1 MKGQRK
7 ITVGILDRQAEV
19 AGRLEGNFRG
29 EGIAP
34 FSGRFWARAT
44 AGRIVLLNE
53 AQREVTRSPSVRL
66 SSQEGSTFL
75 LFNVTIGN
83 RFHWEKK
90 EDQTFCGDLILLP
103 CGDDTIAAVNEIPL
117 EDYLTSVISSEMNA
131 SAPMEFLKAHAILSR
146 SWLLAALER
155 KETGREHPLPT
166 AETTEGAVIRW
177 YDREDHERF
186 DVCADDHC
194 QRYHGVTRNA
204 SREAEEAVLKTSGRV
219 MTFQGK
225 TCDARYSKCCGGFTE
240 DFATVWDEKRIPY
253 LQSISDAPEPYPPI
267 GTHEDDAGDWI
278 YSTPDVYCN
287 TQNEE
292 LLRTILPEVD
302 RETKDFFRWKV
313 EYRREEL
320 EEILRQK
327 SGFEFGTLRRI
338 IPLHRGPS
346 GRISRLLIVGSKN
359 NIAVGKELE
368 IRR

>member
-1 MKGQRK
+1 LRRVDNASENIITLNDDSQPFTAASVGQMKGQRK

-225 TCDARYSKCCGGFTE
+225 TCDARYSKCCGGSPRTSP
-240 DFATVWDEKRIPY
+240 RSGMRNGS
-253 LQSISDAPEPYPPI
+253 LISKASQ
-267 GTHEDDAGDWI
+267 THL
-278 YSTPDVYCN
+278 SP
-287 TQNEE
+287 
-292 LLRTILPEVD
+292 
-302 RETKDFFRWKV
+302 
-313 EYRREEL
+313 
-320 EEILRQK
+320 
-327 SGFEFGTLRRI
+327 
-338 IPLHRGPS
+338 
-346 GRISRLLIVGSKN
+346 
-359 NIAVGKELE
+359 
-368 IRR
+368 IRRSERTRTTQGIGSIQRRTSTATHKTKSF